1 MRNCLKLLLDFLAS
15 KFKPKARLKAKII
28 VLRHQLNVLRRI
40 LKSYASYYNEAR
52 THLSLGKDASLDRSI
67 QRLGAFAV
75 LSSLAA
81 SSIDIVETD
90 FRQAQEFIFST
101 GVQ

>member
-15 KFKPKARLKAKII
+15 KFKPRARLEAEII

-52 THLSLGKDASLDRSI
+52 AHLSLSKDAPLGRSI
-67 QRLGAFAV
+67 QRLGAFAA
-75 LSSLAA
+75 LSSSPA
-81 SSIDIVETD
+81 STIGIVEPD

-101 GVQ
+101 GMQ